1 MRLVDRYGDL
11 TDNFEIV
18 DVGQLTVYRTVGNT
32 MEGSKSIPK
41 SLDTSTHN
49 AVVLANVYKVN
60 GTPYTQPMS
69 IVGKVDG
76 NILTLNAYGTSF
88 VQGHVLD
95 IRYVVLFL
103 KK

>member
-11 TDNFEIV
+11 IDNFEIV
-18 DVGQLTVYRTVGNT
+18 DVGQLTISRTVGNT
-32 MEGSKSIPK
+32 MEGSTSIPK
-41 SLDTSTHN
+41 SLDTSTHV

-60 GTPYTQPMS
+60 GTPYTQPMN
-69 IVGKVDG
+69 IVGEVGG

-95 IRYVVLFL
+95 IRYVVLFFR
-103 KK
+103 K

>member
-1 MRLVDRYGDL
+1 
-11 TDNFEIV
+11 
-18 DVGQLTVYRTVGNT
+18 

-76 NILTLNAYGTSF
+76 NRLTLNAYGTSF
-88 VQGHVLD
+88 VTGQVLD